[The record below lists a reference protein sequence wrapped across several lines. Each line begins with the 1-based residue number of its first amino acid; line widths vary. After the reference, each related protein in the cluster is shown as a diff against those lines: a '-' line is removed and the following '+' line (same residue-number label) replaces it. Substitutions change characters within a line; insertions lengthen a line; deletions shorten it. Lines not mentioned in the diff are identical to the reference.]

1 MDLTLPFGC
10 DLLSY
15 YNNVNCIFLMFLLC
29 FFNAISAFFIFHS
42 LGYNHQ
48 QETGTVWVALAVLE
62 AHVVPVVD
70 KAQKTPPP
78 QMANTAPTLRPA
90 K

>member
-1 MDLTLPFGC
+1 MLTVYFSC
-10 DLLSY
+10 FFC
-15 YNNVNCIFLMFLLC
+15 V

-78 QMANTAPTLRPA
+78 QMASTAPMLRPA